1 LIQLFL
7 VLGGCGF
14 VFRIRR
20 QGKEEEEE
28 EEEEESGVGVVAE
41 TKIMA
46 LLGQQEM
53 RSGSIQRRSCRVL
66 VCSDVS

>member
-1 LIQLFL
+1 L

-46 LLGQQEM
+46 LLG
-53 RSGSIQRRSCRVL
+53 
-66 VCSDVS
+66 

>member
-1 LIQLFL
+1 MVLFS
-7 VLGGCGF
+7 GSKD
-14 VFRIRR
+14 
-20 QGKEEEEE
+20 GKEEEEE
-28 EEEEESGVGVVAE
+28 AESGVGVVAE

>member
-1 LIQLFL
+1 MVLFS
-7 VLGGCGF
+7 GSKD
-14 VFRIRR
+14 
-20 QGKEEEEE
+20 GKEE

-66 VCSDVS
+66 VCLDVS

>member
-1 LIQLFL
+1 

-20 QGKEEEEE
+20 QGKEEEEEE

>member
-1 LIQLFL
+1 
-7 VLGGCGF
+7 VVF

-20 QGKEEEEE
+20 QWKEEEEE
-28 EEEEESGVGVVAE
+28 EEEEEFGVVVVAE

-46 LLGQQEM
+46 LLGLQEM

>member
-7 VLGGCGF
+7 VLGDCGF

-28 EEEEESGVGVVAE
+28 EESGFGVVAE
-41 TKIMA
+41 AKIMA

-66 VCSDVS
+66 VCSDVA

>member
-1 LIQLFL
+1 M
-7 VLGGCGF
+7 LGDCGF

-28 EEEEESGVGVVAE
+28 SGFGVVAE

-66 VCSDVS
+66 VCSDVA